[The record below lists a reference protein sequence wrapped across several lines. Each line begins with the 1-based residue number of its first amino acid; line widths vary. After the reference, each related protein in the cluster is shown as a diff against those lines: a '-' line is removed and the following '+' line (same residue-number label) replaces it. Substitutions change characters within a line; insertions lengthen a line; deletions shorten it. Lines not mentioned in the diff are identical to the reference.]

1 MKYSLVVSNF
11 LEEISSLSHSIVEWT
26 VWKSHDISCHNSKNW
41 PQRNE
46 NWRWTVPKTIRL
58 ALVRPLIIDF
68 KMTIRADCPGS
79 ACSPLPQPINAL
91 THWLSGGW
99 VCLGQES
106 IFPTNC
112 QHPNKANFHFHQSD
126 LFNGFWAVNSWTS
139 LSVTLW
145 PWGYFKE

>member
-46 NWRWTVPKTIRL
+46 NWRWTVPKTIRMM
-58 ALVRPLIIDF
+58 LVRPLMIDF
-68 KMTIRADCPGS
+68 KMTSRADCPDS

-106 IFPTNC
+106 TFLPIASIQIKQTFISTNLISFE
-112 QHPNKANFHFHQSD
+112 QWTAGPHFQ
-126 LFNGFWAVNSWTS
+126 L
-139 LSVTLW
+139 TLW